1 MTTSVALC
9 TFNGDKFIEEQLQS
23 ILSQEISVDEII
35 ICDDASTD
43 ETWTILEKYQKQY
56 PETIQIFASR
66 ENFGYVLNF
75 EKALSLC
82 TGDVI
87 FLCDQDDIW
96 FSNKSLEILQFFEK
110 NSDIGLVAHNL
121 ELSDASKYKT
131 FWDLKNFKPQ
141 EKALDKKNLLEQ
153 LLITGNVFPGM
164 SLAIR
169 KELLLQYLPLQKVDS
184 VMIHDFEMIVK
195 SLRDEKFGIMD
206 KVLGIYR
213 QHDAQSIGYKEGK
226 KSEINNQTKVH
237 LFSQHYRQI
246 KKYVEIFGLNKCIA
260 EHYRKEV
267 KIKYTAMLKELPLF
281 SRLQFHLKNKYYY
294 KIIHF

>member
-9 TFNGDKFIEEQLQS
+9 TFNGEKFIEEQLHS

-35 ICDDASTD
+35 ICDDASSD
-43 ETWTILEKYQKQY
+43 DTWVILEKYKKKH
-56 PETIQIFASR
+56 PETIQIFAGR
-66 ENFGYVLNF
+66 ENLGYVLNF
-75 EKALSLC
+75 EKALSHC
-82 TGDVI
+82 KGDVI

-96 FSNKSLEILQFFEK
+96 YSNKVLETLQFFEK

-121 ELSDASKYKT
+121 ELSDPSKYKT
-131 FWDLKNFKPQ
+131 FWDLKSFKPP
-141 EKALDKKNLLEQ
+141 EKTLYKKKLLDQ

-164 SLAIR
+164 SLAIK

-226 KSEINNQTKVH
+226 KPEINNQTKVH

-246 KKYVEIFGLNKCIA
+246 KKYVEIFSLNESIA
-260 EHYRKEV
+260 EQYRKEV
-267 KIKYTAMLKELPLF
+267 KEKYATMLKEIPFF
-281 SRLQFHLKNKYYY
+281 SRLLFHLKNKFYY

>member
-213 QHDAQSIGYKEGK
+213 QHDAQSIGYEEGK

-267 KIKYTAMLKELPLF
+267 KIKYTAMLKELSLF